1 MSSLGRVGILVKKR
15 LRSVL
20 QLVLPKAEKR
30 HHEAPAA
37 GSRSGEGVLLDA
49 RELGGMGL
57 VRVPRKLLEFAAEL
71 HESLS
76 LAESPGRRTLGVGC
90 MGTLATLTVK
100 NMGHENQPN
109 LDGVHCL
116 QRSGPWS

>member
-49 RELGGMGL
+49 RELGGMGAAHL
-57 VRVPRKLLEFAAEL
+57 SEKGPIQQFQLCFVR
-71 HESLS
+71 
-76 LAESPGRRTLGVGC
+76 TN
-90 MGTLATLTVK
+90 K
-100 NMGHENQPN
+100 N
-109 LDGVHCL
+109 
-116 QRSGPWS
+116 R